1 MIDRPT
7 SEAIRFNMG
16 SMARVKRRMRRS
28 RPTITSGMLML
39 SRRLVR
45 SRLTLLNS
53 RLLIFSSSFS
63 VFNSSLADSSSSCAV
78 SSSSLPACA
87 SSFAARSSS
96 RVDALILDD
105 RLQILFGGYQFAP
118 QPGASPRSSTAGWRT
133 APAISFPARRPRTGP
148 GNSAPR
154 KWTSARTG
162 SP

>member
-39 SRRLVR
+39 SRRLAR

-53 RLLIFSSSFS
+53 TLLVFSSSFR
-63 VFNSSLADSSSSCAV
+63 VFSSSLADSNSSCAV

-96 RVDALILDD
+96 RVLAL
-105 RLQILFGGYQFAP
+105 
-118 QPGASPRSSTAGWRT
+118 SSTIDCRYSLVATSSRCSRALPPLSSIAGLRIALGPPFGSASSNRT
-133 APAISFPARRPRTGP
+133 
-148 GNSAPR
+148 R
-154 KWTSARTG
+154 K
-162 SP
+162 